1 MGLVGSA
8 VAGTAFAPP
17 VEGGSGKVDQ
27 MPDRYDVDRSIA
39 NFDAAYYGAMT
50 RTVSAAYRRHSEW
63 VNRYSAL
70 FLRSAL
76 PGPSRDARLQASI
89 DSVGGR
95 STRVMTSIRP
105 IRTLLTECERSLL
118 RADRLAQLGRTSNTR
133 QAGRLRLIGARAGE
147 GALCAGGTEA
157 LYGLIVNY
165 RPLKAGEAIIT
176 ADIDYDEMQHAI
188 GYLAATREA
197 RHVRIAIPEPSTTAN
212 ILAAYEKALRE
223 TPRVRLL
230 LLTHVSNRN
239 GLVLP
244 IREITA
250 IAKARGVDVIL
261 DSAQSVGVLPVD
273 VDDLGIDFMG
283 FSLHKWVAAP
293 LGTGA
298 IYIRHERLQDIAP
311 WLGNHIHDDD
321 DIRARVLTGTIDFAA
336 RLTIPTAIA
345 EHRAIGPADKLA
357 KLVASREYW
366 STNVRNLPG
375 LQIVH
380 CEEPGR
386 CAVIGAFR
394 LPGQRTWEQA
404 RMAQQRFIEKHR
416 LLVVAKQGLASGPV
430 MRVTPSLFNTNDE
443 LERLVA
449 AIRSERA
456 MFI

>member
-63 VNRYSAL
+63 VNRHNAL

-89 DSVGGR
+89 DSVGG
-95 STRVMTSIRP
+95 
-105 IRTLLTECERSLL
+105 
-118 RADRLAQLGRTSNTR
+118 
-133 QAGRLRLIGARAGE
+133 LIGARAGE
-147 GALCAGGTEA
+147 VALCAGGTEA

-188 GYLAATREA
+188 GHLATTREA

-212 ILAAYEKALRE
+212 ILAAYDKALRE

-250 IAKARGVDVIL
+250 MAKVRDVDVIL

-273 VDDLGIDFMG
+273 ADDLGVDFMG
-283 FSLHKWVAAP
+283 FSIHKWVAAP

-298 IYIRHERLQDIAP
+298 IYIRRERLQDIAP

-321 DIRARVLTGTIDFAA
+321 DIRARVPTGTIDFAA

-345 EHRAIGPADKLA
+345 EHRAIGPANKLA
-357 KLVASREYW
+357 KLVANRNYW
-366 STNVRNLPG
+366 STHVRDLPG

-404 RMAQQRFIEKHR
+404 RMAQQRFVDKHR
-416 LLVVAKQGLASGPV
+416 VLVVAKQGLASGPA
-430 MRVTPSLFNTNDE
+430 MRVTPSLFNTKVE
-443 LERLVA
+443 LERLVT
-449 AIRSERA
+449 AIRAERA

>member
-1 MGLVGSA
+1 MNGRRAFIGLVGGA
-8 VAGTAFAPP
+8 VAGTAFAPR
-17 VEGGSGKVDQ
+17 VEAGSWKVDGMQ
-27 MPDRYDVDRSIA
+27 ERYDVDRSIA

-50 RTVSAAYRRHSEW
+50 RTVSAAYRRHSDW
-63 VNRYSAL
+63 VNRHNAL
-70 FLRSAL
+70 FLRNAL
-76 PGPSRDARLQASI
+76 PGPSRDARLQLSI
-89 DSVGGR
+89 DSVGG
-95 STRVMTSIRP
+95 
-105 IRTLLTECERSLL
+105 
-118 RADRLAQLGRTSNTR
+118 
-133 QAGRLRLIGARAGE
+133 LIGARAGE
-147 GALCAGGTEA
+147 VALCAGGTEA

-188 GYLAATREA
+188 EHLAATCEA

-212 ILAAYEKALRE
+212 LLAAYEKALRE

-230 LLTHVSNRN
+230 LLTHISNRN

-250 IAKARGVDVIL
+250 MAKARGVDVIL

-298 IYIRHERLQDIAP
+298 IYIRRERLQDIAP

-321 DIRARVLTGTIDFAA
+321 DIRARVPTGTVDFAA

-345 EHRAIGPADKLA
+345 EHRAIGPANKLA
-357 KLVASREYW
+357 ELVAKREYW
-366 STNVRNLPG
+366 STHVRDLPG

-416 LLVVAKQGLASGPV
+416 VLVVAKQGLTSGPV

-443 LERLVA
+443 LEMLVA

>member
-17 VEGGSGKVDQ
+17 IEGGSGKVDQ

-63 VNRYSAL
+63 VNRHNAL

-89 DSVGGR
+89 DSVGG
-95 STRVMTSIRP
+95 
-105 IRTLLTECERSLL
+105 
-118 RADRLAQLGRTSNTR
+118 
-133 QAGRLRLIGARAGE
+133 LIGARAGE
-147 GALCAGGTEA
+147 VALCAGGTEA

-188 GYLAATREA
+188 GHLATTREA

-212 ILAAYEKALRE
+212 ILAAYDKALRE

-250 IAKARGVDVIL
+250 MAKVRDVDVIL

-273 VDDLGIDFMG
+273 ADDLSVDFMG
-283 FSLHKWVAAP
+283 FSIHKWVAAP

-298 IYIRHERLQDIAP
+298 IYIRRERLQDIAP

-321 DIRARVLTGTIDFAA
+321 DIRARVPTGTIDFAA

-345 EHRAIGPADKLA
+345 EHRAIGPANKLA
-357 KLVASREYW
+357 KLVANRNYW
-366 STNVRNLPG
+366 STHVRDLPG

-380 CEEPGR
+380 CDEPGR

-404 RMAQQRFIEKHR
+404 RMAQQRFIDKHR
-416 LLVVAKQGLASGPV
+416 VLVVAKQGLASGPA
-430 MRVTPSLFNTNDE
+430 MRVTPSLFNTKDE
-443 LERLVA
+443 LERLVT
-449 AIRSERA
+449 AIRAERA

>member
-1 MGLVGSA
+1 MGLVGRA
-8 VAGTAFAPP
+8 VAGTAFAAPAQAR
-17 VEGGSGKVDQ
+17 SGRRDNS
-27 MPDRYDVDRSIA
+27 PDRYDVDRSIA

-63 VNRYSAL
+63 VNRHNAL

-76 PGPSRDARLQASI
+76 PGLSRDARLQPSI
-89 DSVGGR
+89 DSV
-95 STRVMTSIRP
+95 
-105 IRTLLTECERSLL
+105 
-118 RADRLAQLGRTSNTR
+118 
-133 QAGRLRLIGARAGE
+133 AGLIGARRGE
-147 GALCAGGTEA
+147 VALCAGGTEA
-157 LYGLIVNY
+157 LYALIVNY
-165 RPLKAGEAIIT
+165 RPLEAGEAIIT
-176 ADIDYDEMQHAI
+176 ADLDYDEMQHAI
-188 GYLAATREA
+188 GHLAATREA

-244 IREITA
+244 IREIA
-250 IAKARGVDVIL
+250 AMAKARGVAVIL
-261 DSAQSVGVLPVD
+261 DSAQSVGLLPID
-273 VDDLGIDFMG
+273 VNDLGIDFMG

-298 IYIRHERLQDIAP
+298 IYIQRERLQDIAP

-321 DIRARVLTGTIDFAA
+321 DIRARVPTGTVDFAA
-336 RLTIPTAIA
+336 RLTIPIAIA
-345 EHRAIGPADKLA
+345 EHRAIGPANKFA
-357 KLVASREYW
+357 ELVAKREYW
-366 STNVRNLPG
+366 STRVRDLPG
-375 LQIVH
+375 VQLVH
-380 CEEPGR
+380 CEEAGR

-394 LPGQRTWEQA
+394 LPGQRTWDQA

-416 LLVVAKQGLASGPV
+416 VLVVAKQGLASGPV
-430 MRVTPSLFNTNDE
+430 VRVTPSLFNTNDE
-443 LERLVA
+443 LEMLVA

>member
-1 MGLVGSA
+1 MGLIGSA

-17 VEGGSGKVDQ
+17 VEAGSGKVDQ

-50 RTVSAAYRRHSEW
+50 RTVSAAYRQHSEW
-63 VNRYSAL
+63 VNRHNAL

-76 PGPSRDARLQASI
+76 PGPSRDARLQPAV
-89 DSVGGR
+89 DSVG
-95 STRVMTSIRP
+95 
-105 IRTLLTECERSLL
+105 
-118 RADRLAQLGRTSNTR
+118 D
-133 QAGRLRLIGARAGE
+133 LIGAHAGE
-147 GALCAGGTEA
+147 VALCAGGTEA

-188 GYLAATREA
+188 GHLAATREA

-212 ILAAYEKALRE
+212 ILAAYDKALRE

-250 IAKARGVDVIL
+250 MAKVRGVDVIL

-273 VDDLGIDFMG
+273 ADDLGVDFMG

-298 IYIRHERLQDIAP
+298 IYIRRERLQDIAP

-321 DIRARVLTGTIDFAA
+321 DIRARVPTGTVDFAA

-345 EHRAIGPADKLA
+345 EHCAIGPASKLA
-357 KLVASREYW
+357 ELVMKREYW
-366 STNVRNLPG
+366 STRVRDLPG

-380 CEEPGR
+380 CDDPDR

-394 LPGQRTWEQA
+394 LPSQRTWDQA
-404 RMAQQRFIEKHR
+404 RMAQKRFVETHR
-416 LLVVAKQGLASGPV
+416 VLVVAKQGLASGPV

-456 MFI
+456 LFT